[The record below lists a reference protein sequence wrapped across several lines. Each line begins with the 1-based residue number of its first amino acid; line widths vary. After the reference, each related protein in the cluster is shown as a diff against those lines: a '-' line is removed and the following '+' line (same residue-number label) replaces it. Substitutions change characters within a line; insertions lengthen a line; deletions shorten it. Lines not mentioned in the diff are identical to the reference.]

1 MLEKKIRRYKLMDA
15 HRKLVR
21 EGKLLE
27 GRLVL
32 YLLREGRISLGLGD
46 EAWNVE
52 RLCEELGCRIRYTR
66 GGNIAEVRL

>member
-1 MLEKKIRRYKLMDA
+1 MLERKIRRYKLMDA

-52 RLCEELGCRIRYTR
+52 RLCE
-66 GGNIAEVRL
+66 GGMLEYGTLLLKI

>member
-15 HRKLVR
+15 HRNLIR

-32 YLLREGRISLGLGD
+32 YLLRKGRISLGLGD

-52 RLCEELGCRIRYTR
+52 RLCEELGCRIICKRNGY
-66 GGNIAEVRL
+66 IVEVRL

>member
-1 MLEKKIRRYKLMDA
+1 MLEKKIRRYKIMDA

-27 GRLVL
+27 ARDIL
-32 YLLREGRISLGLGD
+32 YLLRKGRIALGLGD

-52 RLCEELGCRIRYTR
+52 RICEELGCRIRYTR

>member
-1 MLEKKIRRYKLMDA
+1 MLERKIRRYKLMDA

-32 YLLREGRISLGLGD
+32 YLLREEIGFISS
-46 EAWNVE
+46 
-52 RLCEELGCRIRYTR
+52 
-66 GGNIAEVRL
+66 

>member
-15 HRKLVR
+15 HRNLVR

-27 GRLVL
+27 ARDIL
-32 YLLREGRISLGLGD
+32 YLLRKGWISLGLGD

-52 RLCEELGCRIRYTR
+52 RLCEELGCRITCKRNGY
-66 GGNIAEVRL
+66 IVEVRL